1 MLKVCYL
8 ENNVTSPIR
17 YVCKKKKKKRNLNL
31 IIYEE
36 KNQVSQIEG
45 YFEKQMTWNFKN
57 IAMLSKK

>member
-1 MLKVCYL
+1 MSV
-8 ENNVTSPIR
+8 
-17 YVCKKKKKKRNLNL
+17 KKKKKRNLNL